1 MIEHL
6 ANWLEGVGNLGVVDE
21 PTGSRINFSANGD
34 FTLEGVA
41 VKPGAFVIRR
51 NARQAM
57 RRFESKFLNEF
68 YNHSIES

>member
-1 MIEHL
+1 MIQHL

-51 NARQAM
+51 NAWQPM
-57 RRFESKFLNEF
+57 RRFETEFFDELYDHSNE
-68 YNHSIES
+68 S